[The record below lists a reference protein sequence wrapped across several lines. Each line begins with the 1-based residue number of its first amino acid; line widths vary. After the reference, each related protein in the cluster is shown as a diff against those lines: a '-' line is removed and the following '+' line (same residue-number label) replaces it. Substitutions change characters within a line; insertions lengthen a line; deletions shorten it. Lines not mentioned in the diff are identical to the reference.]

1 MQNFDKY
8 LESLD
13 EGKIVLKRKYTENY
27 PEKNVR
33 QNANIRNTIIE
44 ALRDKKLTLS
54 EFNEIVSSHSKSP
67 SKWTKRNARFF
78 DIKEDN
84 VTLSG
89 YGNKIANTIQPVNE
103 GRKEIT
109 KKHWDKADD
118 DQREEWLL
126 GAFSD
131 SDDAIEHVEK
141 DWEDLPDEATSN
153 MYESVNEAK
162 EPKSWDSQF
171 TMKAIEAYKNGEFDL
186 EDDKSIAEWD
196 KEYNGGNAPKPAF
209 NTKEV
214 VSYAIKTGEK
224 PNGDKI
230 DEGSAAELEDF
241 VRHLSDEQ
249 YNKLATEYKI
259 DTGSRGDM
267 EDFIR
272 NCSDKDAKKII
283 KKYSQIKEMVHT
295 NFTNFVNESY
305 MVEGK
310 WTKDKLIKAFGNNHK
325 YHDAYIVVKGE
336 KYIVYNPDGNNPD
349 NDAMWGDKT
358 VVALVPN
365 DGDDRE
371 FKYSEIEDFILESL
385 EINEAL
391 KSSKLRG
398 LLSMNKSPKTLLKGI
413 YGQTKIALDK
423 VEDHQIIDV
432 DPKDGP
438 KQDGYVF
445 YYTTQAKEN
454 PYASGHF
461 STEFPANSLLALAK
475 GKKVFYVQSRWSRQ
489 GPHEYSLTT
498 KPEGGRN
505 STSTGIGPNK
515 SYSGWD
521 ASGLGSL
528 ARVIS
533 IADAAFV
540 VNPEALETTGN
551 KIMQRSQA
559 KEGAI
564 AFKDDK
570 EFRDENM
577 ARYKEILTSR
587 SSTLDVDKEVVKA
600 IEEIA
605 DIMKEGIKDKKKDKY
620 DQIIMGTGKNGKT
633 FRINDLSNFTNNL
646 MSDYE
651 RWARFTNEA
660 ENAKA
665 RLEKEGADTKEE
677 QWEVRYS
684 EKEAL
689 KCAKDIKD
697 RLKKLKARNIGW

>member
-1 MQNFDKY
+1 MQDFEKY

-13 EGKIVLKRKYTENY
+13 EGKIVLKRRYTENY

-33 QNANIRNTIIE
+33 QKASIRNTIIE

-67 SKWTKRNARFF
+67 SKWTKRNSRFF
-78 DIKEDN
+78 KIEEDS

-89 YGNKIANTIQPVNE
+89 YGNKIAKTIQPVNE

-131 SDDAIEHVEK
+131 SDDAIEHIES

-153 MYESVNEAK
+153 MYESVNEARA
-162 EPKSWDSQF
+162 PKNWDSMF
-171 TMKAIEAYKNGEFDL
+171 TMKAIEAYNNGEFDL

-196 KEYNGGNAPKPAF
+196 KEYNGGRAPRPAF

-230 DEGSAAELEDF
+230 DEGSTAELEDF
-241 VRHLSDEQ
+241 VRHLSDKQ

-259 DTGSRGDM
+259 DAGSRSDM

-272 NCSDKDAKKII
+272 NCSDKESKKII

-295 NFTNFVNESY
+295 KFTDYVNESY
-305 MVEGK
+305 LGEGR
-310 WTKDKLIKAFGNNHK
+310 WTKDKLIKAFGNS
-325 YHDAYIVVKGE
+325 HDGYIVVKGK
-336 KYIVYNPDGNNPD
+336 KYIVYNPNGNNPD
-349 NDAMWGDKT
+349 NDAMWTDKT
-358 VVALVPN
+358 VTALIPN

-371 FKYSEIEDFILESL
+371 FKYSEIDDFTLDESI

-391 KSSKLRG
+391 KSSKLRN
-398 LLSMNKSPKTLLKGI
+398 LLGMKKSPKTLLKGI

-423 VEDHQIIDV
+423 VEDHQIVDV

-445 YYTTQAKEN
+445 YYTTQETDN
-454 PYASGHF
+454 PHASG
-461 STEFPANSLLALAK
+461 SYNLKFPANSLLALAR
-475 GKKVFYVQSRWSRQ
+475 GKKVFYVSHRWSRS
-489 GPHEYSLTT
+489 GGYTYSLTSNPT
-498 KPEGGRN
+498 PGRN
-505 STSTGIGPNK
+505 SSISDIGPNK
-515 SYSGWD
+515 QYSGWD

-528 ARVIS
+528 SRVIS

-540 VNPEALETTGN
+540 VNPEALETTGK

-570 EFRDENM
+570 EFKDANM
-577 ARYKEILTSR
+577 ARYKEILTKR

-605 DIMKEGIKDKKKDKY
+605 DIMKDGIKAKKKDRY
-620 DQIIMGTGKNGKT
+620 NQIIMGTGKNGKT

-651 RWARFTNEA
+651 RWAQYTNDA

-677 QWEVRYS
+677 QWEVRYN
-684 EKEAL
+684 EREAL
-689 KCAKDIKD
+689 KYAKDIKD
-697 RLKKLKARNIGW
+697 RLKKLKSKNLGW

>member
-33 QNANIRNTIIE
+33 QKANIRNTIIE

-54 EFNEIVSSHSKSP
+54 EFNEIVSQHSKSP

-103 GRKEIT
+103 GKKEIT

-131 SDDAIEHVEK
+131 PDKAEEYIDA
-141 DWEDLPDEATSN
+141 DWNDLPDEATSN

-162 EPKSWDSQF
+162 SPKNWDSQF

-196 KEYNGGNAPKPAF
+196 KEYNGGRAPKPAF

-224 PNGDKI
+224 PNGDKM
-230 DEGSAAELEDF
+230 DESTIYTSF
-241 VRHLSDEQ
+241 S
-249 YNKLATEYKI
+249 
-259 DTGSRGDM
+259 
-267 EDFIR
+267 
-272 NCSDKDAKKII
+272 
-283 KKYSQIKEMVHT
+283 
-295 NFTNFVNESY
+295 NFLNESY
-305 MVEGK
+305 
-310 WTKDKLIKAFGNNHK
+310 L
-325 YHDAYIVVKGE
+325 GE
-336 KYIVYNPDGNNPD
+336 VN
-349 NDAMWGDKT
+349 
-358 VVALVPN
+358 
-365 DGDDRE
+365 
-371 FKYSEIEDFILESL
+371 LEST

-398 LLSMNKSPKTLLKGI
+398 LLSMKKSPKTLLKGI

-461 STEFPANSLLALAK
+461 NTEFPANSLLALAK
-475 GKKVFYVQSRWSRQ
+475 GKKVFYVQSRWSRK

-498 KPEGGRN
+498 KPDGGRF
-505 STSTGIGPNK
+505 SSSTGIGPNK

-528 ARVIS
+528 SRVIS

-570 EFRDENM
+570 EFKDANM
-577 ARYKEILTSR
+577 ARYKEILTKR

-605 DIMKEGIKDKKKDKY
+605 DIMKDGIKNKKKDQY
-620 DQIIMGTGKNGKT
+620 NQIIMGTGKNGKT

-651 RWARFTNEA
+651 RWAQYTNDA

-677 QWEVRYS
+677 QWEVKYNER
-684 EKEAL
+684 EAL
-689 KCAKDIKD
+689 KYAKDIKD
-697 RLKKLKARNIGW
+697 RLKKLKSKNLAW

>member
-1 MQNFDKY
+1 MQDFEKY

-33 QNANIRNTIIE
+33 QKANIRNTIIE

-54 EFNEIVSSHSKSP
+54 EFNKIVAQHSKSP

-78 DIKEDN
+78 KIEEDS

-89 YGNKIANTIQPVNE
+89 YGTKIANTIQPVNE

-131 SDDAIEHVEK
+131 PDEAEEYIDA
-141 DWEDLPDEATSN
+141 DWNDLPDEATSN
-153 MYESVNEAK
+153 MYESVNEARA
-162 EPKSWDSQF
+162 PKNWDSMF
-171 TMKAIEAYKNGEFDL
+171 TMKAIEAYNNGEFDL

-196 KEYNGGNAPKPAF
+196 KEYNGGRAPKPAF

-230 DEGSAAELEDF
+230 DESAKLEDI

-249 YNKLATEYKI
+249 YNELAKEYKI
-259 DTGSRGDM
+259 NPDSRKDM
-267 EDFIR
+267 EDFVR
-272 NCSDKDAKKII
+272 GCSDKDAKKII
-283 KKYSQIKEMVHT
+283 KKYTQVKEMVHT
-295 NFTNFVNESY
+295 RFIDFVNESY
-305 MVEGK
+305 M
-310 WTKDKLIKAFGNNHK
+310 A
-325 YHDAYIVVKGE
+325 
-336 KYIVYNPDGNNPD
+336 
-349 NDAMWGDKT
+349 
-358 VVALVPN
+358 
-365 DGDDRE
+365 
-371 FKYSEIEDFILESL
+371 ESI
-385 EINEAL
+385 EINEKL

-398 LLSMNKSPKTLLKGI
+398 LLSMEKSPKSLLKGI

-423 VEDHQIIDV
+423 VEDYQIVDV

-445 YYTTQAKEN
+445 YYTTQQKEN
-454 PYASGHF
+454 PYSNG
-461 STEFPANSLLALAK
+461 TWNNNFPANCLLALAR
-475 GKKVFYVQSRWSRQ
+475 GKKVFYVQSRWSRN
-489 GPHEYSLTT
+489 GAHEYSLTT
-498 KPEGGRN
+498 KPDGGRSSS
-505 STSTGIGPNK
+505 STAIGPNK

-528 ARVIS
+528 ARVIAIS
-533 IADAAFV
+533 DAAFV
-540 VNPEALETTGN
+540 VNPEALETTGELL
-551 KIMQRSQA
+551 MQRSQA

-570 EFRDENM
+570 EFKNANM
-577 ARYKEILTSR
+577 ARYKEILTKR

-605 DIMKEGIKDKKKDKY
+605 DIMKKGIKDKKKDKY
-620 DQIIMGTGKNGKT
+620 NQVIMGTGKNGRT
-633 FRINDLSNFTNNL
+633 FRINDLTNFANNL

-651 RWARFTNEA
+651 RWAQYTNDA

-665 RLEKEGADTKEE
+665 RLEKEGTGMKEE
-677 QWEVRYS
+677 QWEVRYN
-684 EKEAL
+684 EREAL
-689 KCAKDIKD
+689 KYAKDIKD
-697 RLKKLKARNIGW
+697 RLKKLKSKNLAW

>member
-1 MQNFDKY
+1 MQNFEKY

-13 EGKIVLKRKYTENY
+13 ESKIVLKRKYTENY

-54 EFNEIVSSHSKSP
+54 EFNEIVSKHSKSP
-67 SKWTKRNARFF
+67 SKWAKRNERFF
-78 DIKEDN
+78 KVEEDTI
-84 VTLSG
+84 TLSR
-89 YGNKIANTIQPVNE
+89 YGNKIANTIQSVNE

-126 GAFSD
+126 QAFSD
-131 SDDAIEHVEK
+131 SDDALEYVES

-153 MYESVNEAK
+153 MYESVNEARA
-162 EPKSWDSQF
+162 PKNWDSRF
-171 TMKAIEAYKNGEFDL
+171 TMNAIEAYKNGEFDL

-196 KEYNGGNAPKPAF
+196 KEYNGGRAPKPAF

-214 VSYAIKTGEK
+214 VSYAVKTGKK
-224 PNGDKI
+224 PNGDKM
-230 DEGSAAELEDF
+230 DESVVNESIEDKPYFDFLNALRDSGATNMWGAAPYLQKEF
-241 VRHLSDEQ
+241 GLSKSEAR
-249 YNKLATEYKI
+249 KVLGKWMKTFES
-259 DTGSRGDM
+259 TL
-267 EDFIR
+267 
-272 NCSDKDAKKII
+272 
-283 KKYSQIKEMVHT
+283 IKEST
-295 NFTNFVNESY
+295 IYTDFSSFVNER
-305 MVEGK
+305 
-310 WTKDKLIKAFGNNHK
+310 
-325 YHDAYIVVKGE
+325 YIE
-336 KYIVYNPDGNNPD
+336 
-349 NDAMWGDKT
+349 
-358 VVALVPN
+358 
-365 DGDDRE
+365 
-371 FKYSEIEDFILESL
+371 ESV

-391 KSSKLRG
+391 KSSKLRN
-398 LLSMNKSPKTLLKGI
+398 LLSMKKSPKSLLKGI

-438 KQDGYVF
+438 KQNGYVF

-454 PYASGHF
+454 PYASGHYN
-461 STEFPANSLLALAK
+461 TEFPANSLLALAK
-475 GKKVFYVQSRWSRQ
+475 GKKVFYVKSRWSNRRD
-489 GPHEYSLTT
+489 GSEYSLTT
-498 KPEGGRN
+498 DPN
-505 STSTGIGPNK
+505 SKRHSSVSDIGPNK

-528 ARVIS
+528 SRVIS

-570 EFRDENM
+570 EFKNANM
-577 ARYKEILTSR
+577 ARYKEILTQR

-605 DIMKEGIKDKKKDKY
+605 DIMKAGIKNKKKDKY
-620 DQIIMGTGKNGKT
+620 NQIIMGTGKDGRDFK
-633 FRINDLSNFTNNL
+633 INDLSNFTNNL

-651 RWARFTNEA
+651 RWARYTNDA

-665 RLEKEGADTKEE
+665 RLEKEGADVREE
-677 QWEVRYS
+677 QWEVKYN

-689 KCAKDIKD
+689 KYAKDIKD
-697 RLKKLKARNIGW
+697 RLKKLKNKNLAW

>member
-78 DIKEDN
+78 KIEEDN

-89 YGNKIANTIQPVNE
+89 YGNKIAKTIQPVNE
-103 GRKEIT
+103 KNYD
-109 KKHWDKADD
+109 KKSVLKA
-118 DQREEWLL
+118 L
-126 GAFSD
+126 GKN
-131 SDDAIEHVEK
+131 DDAMILYRGQEYLIYNPDNGNDDNTDMWGDKTVFALDQDGDEIEVAYK
-141 DWEDLPDEATSN
+141 DIERIDASHQINLDEARS
-153 MYESVNEAK
+153 
-162 EPKSWDSQF
+162 PKNWDSQF

-196 KEYNGGNAPKPAF
+196 KEYNGGRAPKPAF

-224 PNGDKI
+224 PNGDKM
-230 DEGSAAELEDF
+230 DESVEIKKQAKAMSESKIYTKF
-241 VRHLSDEQ
+241 
-249 YNKLATEYKI
+249 TEYL
-259 DTGSRGDM
+259 
-267 EDFIR
+267 
-272 NCSDKDAKKII
+272 
-283 KKYSQIKEMVHT
+283 
-295 NFTNFVNESY
+295 NESY
-305 MVEGK
+305 
-310 WTKDKLIKAFGNNHK
+310 N
-325 YHDAYIVVKGE
+325 
-336 KYIVYNPDGNNPD
+336 
-349 NDAMWGDKT
+349 
-358 VVALVPN
+358 
-365 DGDDRE
+365 
-371 FKYSEIEDFILESL
+371 ESI

-391 KSSKLRG
+391 KSSKLRN
-398 LLSMNKSPKTLLKGI
+398 LLSMKKSPKTLLKAI

-445 YYTTQAKEN
+445 YYTTQEKDN
-454 PYASGHF
+454 PHANGNYNLK
-461 STEFPANSLLALAK
+461 FPANSLLALAM
-475 GKKVFYVQSRWSRQ
+475 GKKVFYVSHRWSRK
-489 GPHEYSLTT
+489 GGHVHSLTSN
-498 KPEGGRN
+498 PNAGRQ
-505 STSTGIGPNK
+505 SSVTDIGPNK
-515 SYSGWD
+515 QYSGWD

-540 VNPEALETTGN
+540 VNPEALETTGE
-551 KIMQRSQA
+551 KMMQRSQA

-564 AFKDDK
+564 AFKDDQ
-570 EFRDENM
+570 EFKDANM
-577 ARYKEILTSR
+577 ARYKEILTKR

-605 DIMKEGIKDKKKDKY
+605 DIMKEGIKNKKKDQY
-620 DQIIMGTGKNGKT
+620 NQIIMGTGKNGKT

-651 RWARFTNEA
+651 RWAQYTNDF

-665 RLEKEGADTKEE
+665 RLEKEGADQKEE
-677 QWEVRYS
+677 QWELRYN
-684 EKEAL
+684 EREAL
-689 KCAKDIKD
+689 KYAKDIKD
-697 RLKKLKARNIGW
+697 RLKKLKSKNLAW

>member
-33 QNANIRNTIIE
+33 QKASIRNTIIE

-54 EFNEIVSSHSKSP
+54 EFNEIVAQHSKSP

-78 DIKEDN
+78 NIKEDN

-89 YGNKIANTIQPVNE
+89 YGTKIANTIQPVNE
-103 GRKEIT
+103 GRKPIT

-118 DQREEWLL
+118 DQKEEWLL
-126 GAFSD
+126 SAFSD
-131 SDDAIEHVEK
+131 SDDAEEYIDA
-141 DWEDLPDEATSN
+141 DWNDLPDEATSN

-162 EPKSWDSQF
+162 APKNWDSMF

-196 KEYNGGNAPKPAF
+196 KEYNGGRAPKPAF

-214 VSYAIKTGEK
+214 VSYAIKTGKK

-230 DEGSAAELEDF
+230 DESAKLEDT
-241 VRHLSDEQ
+241 VRHLSDKQ
-249 YNKLATEYKI
+249 YNELAKEYKI
-259 DTGSRGDM
+259 NPDSREDM
-267 EDFIR
+267 EDFVR
-272 NCSDKDAKKII
+272 GCSDKDAKKII
-283 KKYSQIKEMVHT
+283 KKYSQIKEMVYT
-295 NFTNFVNESY
+295 AFTDFVNESY
-305 MVEGK
+305 IAEGK
-310 WTKDKLIKAFGNNHK
+310 WTKDKLIKAFGNNDK

-371 FKYSEIEDFILESL
+371 FKYSEIEDFILESA

-398 LLSMNKSPKTLLKGI
+398 LLSMKQSPKSLLKGI

-423 VEDHQIIDV
+423 VEDHQIVDI

-445 YYTTQAKEN
+445 YYTTQEKEN
-454 PYASGHF
+454 PYAPGQHYNLS
-461 STEFPANSLLALAK
+461 FPANSLLALAK
-475 GKKVFYVQSRWSRQ
+475 GKRVFYVQSRWSRKGAYQ
-489 GPHEYSLTT
+489 YSLTT
-498 KPEGGRN
+498 KPDGGR
-505 STSTGIGPNK
+505 STSSTSIGPNK

-528 ARVIS
+528 ARVIA

-540 VNPEALETTGN
+540 VNPEALETTGELL
-551 KIMQRSQA
+551 MQRSQA
-559 KEGAI
+559 KEGAV

-570 EFRDENM
+570 EFKDANM
-577 ARYKEILTSR
+577 ARYKEILTKR
-587 SSTLDVDKEVVKA
+587 SSTLDVDKEIVKA
-600 IEEIA
+600 IEEVA
-605 DIMKEGIKDKKKDKY
+605 DIMKAGIKNKKKDKY
-620 DQIIMGTGKNGKT
+620 NQIIMGTGKNGRT

-651 RWARFTNEA
+651 RWAQYTNEA

-665 RLEKEGADTKEE
+665 RLEKEGADKKEE
-677 QWEVRYS
+677 QWEVKYNER
-684 EKEAL
+684 EAL
-689 KCAKDIKD
+689 KYAKDIKD
-697 RLKKLKARNIGW
+697 RLKKLKSKNLAW